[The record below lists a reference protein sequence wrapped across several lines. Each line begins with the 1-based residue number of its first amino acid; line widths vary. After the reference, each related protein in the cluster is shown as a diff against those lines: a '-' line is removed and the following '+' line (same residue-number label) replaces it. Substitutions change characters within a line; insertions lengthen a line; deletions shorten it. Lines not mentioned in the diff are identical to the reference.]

1 VRLDLSRLTVVA
13 DTTEGP
19 VPMTRMGSG
28 ENWVAYHLIAHLALH
43 AWFVRRNRPV
53 PRFLFLDQ
61 PTQVY
66 YPPERDAEGRL
77 DVLKD
82 EDRIAVRRRF
92 ALIFRVVE
100 ELAPELQV
108 IITDH
113 ADIDDPRF
121 QDAIVERWRGGAKLV
136 PAAWLPAHVGE

>member
-1 VRLDLSRLTVVA
+1 
-13 DTTEGP
+13 
-19 VPMTRMGSG
+19 MGSG

-43 AWFVRRNRPV
+43 AWFVRRKR
-53 PRFLFLDQ
+53 RYRDSCLDQ

-82 EDRIAVRRRF
+82 EDRIAVRRMF

-113 ADIDDPRF
+113 ADIDDPRS
-121 QDAIVERWRGGAKLV
+121 RT
-136 PAAWLPAHVGE
+136 P